1 MEGIDI
7 AEKLEG
13 VGLGGGG
20 GGGLGVCVGG
30 GQRTLSYTGTLR
42 GVFIF
47 SMHTCLL
54 DHTTTYKLF
63 NKSKKEIVNKLAK
76 KEIENGELKKKS
88 RKKARKKERKKERR
102 RRKGK
107 RKKVTTFYF

>member
-1 MEGIDI
+1 M
-7 AEKLEG
+7 
-13 VGLGGGG
+13 
-20 GGGLGVCVGG
+20 
-30 GQRTLSYTGTLR
+30 
-42 GVFIF
+42 FIF

-88 RKKARKKERKKERR
+88 RKKARKKERKKEEEGKEKE
-102 RRKGK
+102 RK
-107 RKKVTTFYF
+107 